1 MLVYKAPHLLYKQP
15 FDNLICISFP
25 EGKERKSHFTR
36 YYAKGCLRWMVF
48 KASMIRVGPGLTSRE
63 HTSRKLLECTK
74 HISLVTPMI
83 GLVQVQANNLIAT
96 PRLWWQISCSDVD
109 MVTSHPSNWT
119 VFRDVRS
126 SCALNRLEHDNQLKK
141 RLRGKLIKTAGLTL
155 S

>member
-1 MLVYKAPHLLYKQP
+1 MHQKKKDTWNYTSSSLLAEAWRKKLKLSMLVYKAPHLVYKQP

-25 EGKERKSHFTR
+25 ERKEKKNHITR
-36 YYAKGCLRWMVF
+36 YYAEGCLRWMVF

-109 MVTSHPSNWT
+109 MGNEPSIQ
-119 VFRDVRS
+119 
-126 SCALNRLEHDNQLKK
+126 LN
-141 RLRGKLIKTAGLTL
+141 
-155 S
+155 SF